1 MLQPTSPL
9 RKPNDIE
16 TLIKKIVDQEL
27 DSVWTIHLVE
37 KQFHPDK
44 QLKINSSGFL
54 KYFTKKGKKIV
65 RNQELNDSYMKNGIG
80 YAITKSFLL
89 EKNKLLGHKSGY
101 ILHKG
106 PIINIDEID
115 DLKKASKILTN
126 LK

>member
-16 TLIKKIVDQEL
+16 NLIKKIVDQEL

-54 KYFTKKGKKIV
+54 DYFTKKGKKIV
-65 RNQELNDSYMKNGIG
+65 
-80 YAITKSFLL
+80 
-89 EKNKLLGHKSGY
+89 
-101 ILHKG
+101 
-106 PIINIDEID
+106 
-115 DLKKASKILTN
+115 
-126 LK
+126 